1 MRFLIIEKLSRKLLS
16 RCDTDLDIF
25 LLTKTLHTHISQW
38 LFTIG
43 TRSKPKGHFVSAR
56 ARVLMSNICRVC
68 SILLK
73 WSNFVKLWI
82 DGQFWNIIHCIS
94 KKPIQ
99 HTYLVSEFLTACS
112 PITNYFWKN
121 MRSKLVAQTIALLLA
136 PFEYK
141 SVKYSARS
149 ESLKFVIN
157 LELRFYF
164 VNRLNM
170 VIFYF
175 IFYPNN
181 SG

>member
-1 MRFLIIEKLSRKLLS
+1 
-16 RCDTDLDIF
+16 
-25 LLTKTLHTHISQW
+25 
-38 LFTIG
+38 
-43 TRSKPKGHFVSAR
+43 
-56 ARVLMSNICRVC
+56 
-68 SILLK
+68 
-73 WSNFVKLWI
+73 
-82 DGQFWNIIHCIS
+82 
-94 KKPIQ
+94 
-99 HTYLVSEFLTACS
+99 
-112 PITNYFWKN
+112 

-141 SVKYSARS
+141 SVKYSTRS